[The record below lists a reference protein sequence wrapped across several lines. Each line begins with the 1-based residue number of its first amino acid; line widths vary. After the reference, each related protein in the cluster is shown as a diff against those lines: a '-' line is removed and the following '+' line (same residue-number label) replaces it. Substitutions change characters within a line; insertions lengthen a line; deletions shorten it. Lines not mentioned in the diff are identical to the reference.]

1 MLTTGCMLQTG
12 IGEKYNHEAESSYS
26 LTLRAD
32 DSNGGPATLGVTVD
46 IINLNKPGIVSF
58 SSAGPVEDS
67 RLSVNLDD
75 PDDNVVTTWQWTRSS
90 PPTPASVTSTVLRR
104 QATLRVPATLADSTG
119 PPRN

>member
-46 IINLNKPGIVSF
+46 IINLNEPGIVSF

-75 PDDNVVTTWQWTRSS
+75 PDENVVTTWQWARLRTPNSS
-90 PPTPASVTSTVLRR
+90 FGNINGATSASY
-104 QATLRVPATLADSTG
+104 TLSSGDPG
-119 PPRN
+119 